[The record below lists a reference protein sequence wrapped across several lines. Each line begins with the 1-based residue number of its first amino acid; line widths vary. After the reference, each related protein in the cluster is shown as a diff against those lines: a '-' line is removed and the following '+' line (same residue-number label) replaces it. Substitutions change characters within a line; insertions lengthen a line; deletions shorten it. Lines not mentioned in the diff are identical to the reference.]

1 MNVAAGVF
9 GVMVPVA
16 LLVCGWNVLA
26 PEKWCW
32 VERGIS
38 IWGGAIATAFLFLFA
53 AGYEHS
59 VSESPSGRFLRRD
72 ASAGAADAEHESK
85 NEKAPPGGRIG
96 ATRQKPPRNARPV
109 FARKD
114 DLSGYAEATSLRNS
128 GKSENAQDARK
139 KGDDVKT
146 GRDYQT
152 EHIPP
157 CQAPAKVGKK
167 D

>member
-1 MNVAAGVF
+1 MKNCMNVAAGVF

-53 AGYEHS
+53 AGYEH
-59 VSESPSGRFLRRD
+59 EKKGRVN
-72 ASAGAADAEHESK
+72 A
-85 NEKAPPGGRIG
+85 
-96 ATRQKPPRNARPV
+96 PRNARPV

-139 KGDDVKT
+139 KGDDIKT

-167 D
+167 DWRVAIDY

>member
-53 AGYEHS
+53 AGYEH
-59 VSESPSGRFLRRD
+59 
-72 ASAGAADAEHESK
+72 
-85 NEKAPPGGRIG
+85 EKKDRANAPGY
-96 ATRQKPPRNARPV
+96 ARPV

-114 DLSGYAEATSLRNS
+114 DLSGYAEATSLPSSRGYAEAGRNS
-128 GKSENAQDARK
+128 GKSENAQNARK
-139 KGDDVKT
+139 KGDDIKT

-157 CQAPAKVGKK
+157 CQAPAKVGKR

>member
-1 MNVAAGVF
+1 MKNCMNVAAAVF

-16 LLVCGWNVLA
+16 LVVCGWNVLA

-32 VERGIS
+32 VERGIAV
-38 IWGGAIATAFLFLFA
+38 WGGAIATAFLFLFV
-53 AGYEHS
+53 AGYEH
-59 VSESPSGRFLRRD
+59 
-72 ASAGAADAEHESK
+72 
-85 NEKAPPGGRIG
+85 EKKSRV
-96 ATRQKPPRNARPV
+96 NARPV
-109 FARKD
+109 FAGKEN
-114 DLSGYAEATSLRNS
+114 LSGYAEATSLRNS

-139 KGDDVKT
+139 KGDDIKT

>member
-38 IWGGAIATAFLFLFA
+38 ICGGAIATAFLFLFA
-53 AGYEHS
+53 AGYEH
-59 VSESPSGRFLRRD
+59 EKKGRVN
-72 ASAGAADAEHESK
+72 A
-85 NEKAPPGGRIG
+85 
-96 ATRQKPPRNARPV
+96 PRNARPV

-114 DLSGYAEATSLRNS
+114 DLSGYVEATSLRNS

-139 KGDDVKT
+139 KGDDIKT

-152 EHIPP
+152 EYIPP

>member
-1 MNVAAGVF
+1 MNVAAAVF

-32 VERGIS
+32 VERGIAV
-38 IWGGAIATAFLFLFA
+38 WGGVIATAFLFLFA
-53 AGYEHS
+53 SAYERS

-72 ASAGAADAEHESK
+72 ASAGAADAEHEPK
-85 NEKAPPGGRIG
+85 NEKAPLGGRIG
-96 ATRQKPPRNARPV
+96 ATRQKPPRNAQRV
-109 FARKD
+109 K
-114 DLSGYAEATSLRNS
+114 T
-128 GKSENAQDARK
+128 AQDMP
-139 KGDDVKT
+139 
-146 GRDYQT
+146 T

-157 CQAPAKVGKK
+157 CQAPAKLGKPRFSEVSEENRLGVAGNVSFPAKTGCQAPAKVGKK

>member
-1 MNVAAGVF
+1 MKNCMNVAAGVF

-53 AGYEHS
+53 AGYEH
-59 VSESPSGRFLRRD
+59 EKKGRVN
-72 ASAGAADAEHESK
+72 A
-85 NEKAPPGGRIG
+85 
-96 ATRQKPPRNARPV
+96 PRNARPV

-128 GKSENAQDARK
+128 GKSENAQDSRK

>member
-1 MNVAAGVF
+1 MNVAALIF

-53 AGYEHS
+53 AGYEH
-59 VSESPSGRFLRRD
+59 
-72 ASAGAADAEHESK
+72 
-85 NEKAPPGGRIG
+85 EKKDRVNA
-96 ATRQKPPRNARPV
+96 PRNARPV

-139 KGDDVKT
+139 KGDDIKT

>member
-1 MNVAAGVF
+1 MKNCMNVAAGVF
-9 GVMVPVA
+9 GVMVPVT

-53 AGYEHS
+53 AGYEH
-59 VSESPSGRFLRRD
+59 EKKGRVN
-72 ASAGAADAEHESK
+72 A
-85 NEKAPPGGRIG
+85 
-96 ATRQKPPRNARPV
+96 PRNAQR
-109 FARKD
+109 AK
-114 DLSGYAEATSLRNS
+114 T
-128 GKSENAQDARK
+128 AQDMP
-139 KGDDVKT
+139 
-146 GRDYQT
+146 T

>member
-72 ASAGAADAEHESK
+72 ASAGAADAEHESR
-85 NEKAPPGGRIG
+85 NEKAPLGGRIG
-96 ATRQKPPRNARPV
+96 ATRQKPPRNSRSPKIAH
-109 FARKD
+109 F
-114 DLSGYAEATSLRNS
+114 TM
-128 GKSENAQDARK
+128 SES
-139 KGDDVKT
+139 
-146 GRDYQT
+146 
-152 EHIPP
+152 IPP
-157 CQAPAKVGKK
+157 CQAPAKVGKGANQI
-167 D
+167 

>member
-1 MNVAAGVF
+1 MKNCMNVAAGVF

-38 IWGGAIATAFLFLFA
+38 ICGGAIATASLFLFA
-53 AGYEHS
+53 AGYEH
-59 VSESPSGRFLRRD
+59 EKKGRVN
-72 ASAGAADAEHESK
+72 A
-85 NEKAPPGGRIG
+85 
-96 ATRQKPPRNARPV
+96 PRNARPV

-139 KGDDVKT
+139 KGDDIKT

>member
-9 GVMVPVA
+9 GVMVPVT

-53 AGYEHS
+53 AGYEH
-59 VSESPSGRFLRRD
+59 EKKGRVN
-72 ASAGAADAEHESK
+72 A
-85 NEKAPPGGRIG
+85 
-96 ATRQKPPRNARPV
+96 PRNARPV

-114 DLSGYAEATSLRNS
+114 DLSGYAEATSLPSSRGYAEAGRNS

-139 KGDDVKT
+139 KGDDIKT